1 MKFDVKRIYTAVN
14 AEEVKVGSKVICGDN
29 LFLLKKRIEEGD
41 VHIHELTSILAEN
54 LATRFKIKDFGDYA
68 LCYLVSEPEEKKLK
82 WTDLKMGDI
91 LQIKKTPSIKY
102 MITGIDAEGS
112 ESHIFIAGS
121 WLLDKE
127 LELWEKVEG
136 GGDHLI
142 FCKKN

>member
-1 MKFDVKRIYTAVN
+1 MEFDKNRVYTALN
-14 AEEVKVGSKVICGDN
+14 ADEVKVGSKVICGDN
-29 LFLLKKRIEEGD
+29 ITLLKKRIKAGD
-41 VHIHELTSILAEN
+41 AHIHELTAILEEN
-54 LATRFKIKDFGDYA
+54 LATRFRVKGFGDYA

-91 LQIKKTPSIKY
+91 LQIKKTSSIKY

-127 LELWEKVEG
+127 LELWEKVEE
-136 GGDHLI
+136 
-142 FCKKN
+142 